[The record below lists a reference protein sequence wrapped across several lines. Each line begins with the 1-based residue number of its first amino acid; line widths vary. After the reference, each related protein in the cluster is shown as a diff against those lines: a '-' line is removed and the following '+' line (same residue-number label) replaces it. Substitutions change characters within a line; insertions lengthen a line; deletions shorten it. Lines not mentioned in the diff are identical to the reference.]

1 MVRTKNSNMTAGEQ
15 VSTDQAALRDN
26 LLTDGHSDKAEHD
39 RLNLLFLKYRMG
51 IITKKQ
57 IEDQIIVDD
66 PVEVL
71 SAKINAKLNKM
82 SVYDPTLM
90 HIFSTFGS
98 RSRVAIAK
106 QMAQKYVSAQALKHT
121 VRKIIPDG
129 VALDQVGQEELFADL
144 GKQQAAASNP
154 MQSSINS
161 AFEQSSRVRES
172 QLLSDRVD
180 RRLGRY

>member
-1 MVRTKNSNMTAGEQ
+1 
-15 VSTDQAALRDN
+15 
-26 LLTDGHSDKAEHD
+26 
-39 RLNLLFLKYRMG
+39 MG

-98 RSRVAIAK
+98 RS
-106 QMAQKYVSAQALKHT
+106 
-121 VRKIIPDG
+121 
-129 VALDQVGQEELFADL
+129 
-144 GKQQAAASNP
+144 
-154 MQSSINS
+154 
-161 AFEQSSRVRES
+161 
-172 QLLSDRVD
+172 
-180 RRLGRY
+180 

>member
-1 MVRTKNSNMTAGEQ
+1 MVRTKNNMTAGEQ

-26 LLTDGHSDKAEHD
+26 VLTDGHSDKAEYD
-39 RLNLLFLKYRMG
+39 RLNLLHLKYRMG

-71 SAKINAKLNKM
+71 SGKIVAKLNKM

-106 QMAQKYVSAQALKHT
+106 
-121 VRKIIPDG
+121 
-129 VALDQVGQEELFADL
+129 
-144 GKQQAAASNP
+144 
-154 MQSSINS
+154 
-161 AFEQSSRVRES
+161 
-172 QLLSDRVD
+172 
-180 RRLGRY
+180 

>member
-1 MVRTKNSNMTAGEQ
+1 MVRTKNMTANES

-26 LLTDGHSDKAEHD
+26 LLTDGHSDRAEYD
-39 RLNLLFLKYRMG
+39 RLNLLNLKYKMG
-51 IITKKQ
+51 IISKKQ

-90 HIFSTFGS
+90 HIFSTFNS
-98 RSRVAIAK
+98 RNRVVIAK
-106 QMAQKYVSAQALKHT
+106 QLAEKYVAAQALKNT
-121 VRKIIPDG
+121 VRQIIPDG

-144 GKQQAAASNP
+144 GKQAAQAANP
-154 MQSSINS
+154 MAASITS
-161 AFEQSSRVRES
+161 AFERSSRMRES
-172 QLLSDRVD
+172 QLLSERVD

>member
-1 MVRTKNSNMTAGEQ
+1 MVRTKNNMTAGES

-26 LLTDGHSDKAEHD
+26 VLTDGHSDKAEYD
-39 RLNLLFLKYRMG
+39 RLNLLHLKYRMG

-71 SAKINAKLNKM
+71 SSKINAKLNKM

-129 VALDQVGQEELFADL
+129 ITLDQVGQEELFADL
-144 GKQQAAASNP
+144 GKQAAAAANP
-154 MQSSINS
+154 MQRSIDT
-161 AFEQSSRVRES
+161 AYERSSRVRDS
-172 QLLSDRVD
+172 QLASDLAD
-180 RRLGRY
+180 RRLNRY

>member
-1 MVRTKNSNMTAGEQ
+1 MVRTKNMTAGET
-15 VSTDQAALRDN
+15 VFTEQAALRDN
-26 LLTDGHSDKAEHD
+26 VLTDAHSDKAEHD

-98 RSRVAIAK
+98 RNRVVIAK
-106 QMAQKYVSAQALKHT
+106 QLAEKYVAAQALKHT

-129 VALDQVGQEELFADL
+129 VALDQVGQDELFADL
-144 GKQQAAASNP
+144 GKQAAQAANP
-154 MQSSINS
+154 MAASINT
-161 AFEQSSRVRES
+161 AYEQSSRLRET
-172 QLLSDRVD
+172 QLASDRLD
-180 RRLGRY
+180 RRINRY